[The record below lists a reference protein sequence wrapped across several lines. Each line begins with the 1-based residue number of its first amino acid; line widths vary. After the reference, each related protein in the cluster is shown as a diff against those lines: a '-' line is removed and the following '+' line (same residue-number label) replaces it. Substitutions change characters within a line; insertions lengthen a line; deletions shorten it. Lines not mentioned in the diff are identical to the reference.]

1 MEIRPALAPYVP
13 LARMLAQT
21 FGQDCEVVL
30 HDLDCPEH
38 SVVHVENPS
47 VTGRKVGQSFD
58 QLVRQVILSN
68 ELKEDFV
75 ANYYFTAPNGKH
87 IRSSTLLIRDGD
99 GRLTGALCLNLDTT
113 RLTQQIAYLQSL
125 GWEVEPT
132 PILEQE
138 ITMPKDFPDVLKQ
151 YNELQRQQGFDL
163 EEYAG
168 KKLTL
173 YTYRITNHPDAEEA
187 DASLYVY
194 RSELVGGDV
203 HSTSFTGFMT
213 ALR

>member
-1 MEIRPALAPYVP
+1 MRKISPARRRAAV
-13 LARMLAQT
+13 
-21 FGQDCEVVL
+21 
-30 HDLDCPEH
+30 
-38 SVVHVENPS
+38 
-47 VTGRKVGQSFD
+47 K
-58 QLVRQVILSN
+58 VILFGTIAAAVILLAGVLGRRSADSAIRAGTN
-68 ELKEDFV
+68 EE
-75 ANYYFTAPNGKH
+75 
-87 IRSSTLLIRDGD
+87 R
-99 GRLTGALCLNLDTT
+99 
-113 RLTQQIAYLQSL
+113 IAYLQSL
-125 GWEVEPT
+125 GWEVEPA

-138 ITMPKDFPDVLKQ
+138 ITLPKEFPEVLTQ

-163 EEYAG
+163 AEYAG

-194 RSELVGGDV
+194 RTELVGGDV

>member
-1 MEIRPALAPYVP
+1 MRKISPARRRAAV
-13 LARMLAQT
+13 
-21 FGQDCEVVL
+21 
-30 HDLDCPEH
+30 
-38 SVVHVENPS
+38 
-47 VTGRKVGQSFD
+47 K
-58 QLVRQVILSN
+58 VILFGTIAAAVILLAGVLGRRSADSAIRAGTN
-68 ELKEDFV
+68 EE
-75 ANYYFTAPNGKH
+75 
-87 IRSSTLLIRDGD
+87 R
-99 GRLTGALCLNLDTT
+99 
-113 RLTQQIAYLQSL
+113 IAYLQSL

-138 ITMPKDFPDVLKQ
+138 ITLPKEFPEVLTQ

-163 EEYAG
+163 AEYAG

-187 DASLYVY
+187 DAALYVY
-194 RSELVGGDV
+194 RTALVGGDV

>member
-1 MEIRPALAPYVP
+1 MRKISPARRRAAV
-13 LARMLAQT
+13 
-21 FGQDCEVVL
+21 
-30 HDLDCPEH
+30 
-38 SVVHVENPS
+38 
-47 VTGRKVGQSFD
+47 K
-58 QLVRQVILSN
+58 VILFGIIAAAVILLAGVLGRRSADSAIRAGTN
-68 ELKEDFV
+68 EE
-75 ANYYFTAPNGKH
+75 
-87 IRSSTLLIRDGD
+87 R
-99 GRLTGALCLNLDTT
+99 
-113 RLTQQIAYLQSL
+113 IAYLQSL

-138 ITMPKDFPDVLKQ
+138 ITLPKEFPEVLTQ

-163 EEYAG
+163 AEYAG

-194 RSELVGGDV
+194 RTALVGGDV

>member
-1 MEIRPALAPYVP
+1 MRKTTPA
-13 LARMLAQT
+13 R
-21 FGQDCEVVL
+21 
-30 HDLDCPEH
+30 
-38 SVVHVENPS
+38 
-47 VTGRKVGQSFD
+47 RKGAVK
-58 QLVRQVILSN
+58 VILFGV
-68 ELKEDFV
+68 LAAAV
-75 ANYYFTAPNGKH
+75 
-87 IRSSTLLIRDGD
+87 ILLA
-99 GRLTGALCLNLDTT
+99 GALG
-113 RLTQQIAYLQSL
+113 RRS

-138 ITMPKDFPDVLKQ
+138 ITMPKDFPDVLTQ